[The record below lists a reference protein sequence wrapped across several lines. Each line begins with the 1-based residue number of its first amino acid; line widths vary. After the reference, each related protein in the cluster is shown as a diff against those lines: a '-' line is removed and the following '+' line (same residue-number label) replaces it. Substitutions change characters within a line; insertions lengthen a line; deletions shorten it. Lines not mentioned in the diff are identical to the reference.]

1 MPTRLATG
9 SDLKL
14 IHYPSAEP
22 LDFGDGRLY
31 LAGHPTCGAII
42 PVFVLAFGQDG
53 FLGSAE
59 A

>member
-1 MPTRLATG
+1 M
-9 SDLKL
+9 S
-14 IHYPSAEP
+14 SAEP

-31 LAGHPTCGAII
+31 LAGHPTCGVII
-42 PVFVLAFGQDG
+42 PVSALAFGYGG